1 MHVKIALRSSLPK
14 LGVLTNKLGKRNF
27 GQFVRGGVHGGT
39 RGTLKAITAK
49 LTRLRGMGIKL
60 MRRSTGRWFEWWR
73 TGVRRTL
80 DREVG
85 DGRDRPKPRLPV
97 MIVDAVPIGAEDA
110 AAATGFGGIPEP
122 AA

>member
-1 MHVKIALRSSLPK
+1 
-14 LGVLTNKLGKRNF
+14 
-27 GQFVRGGVHGGT
+27 
-39 RGTLKAITAK
+39 
-49 LTRLRGMGIKL
+49 MGIKL
-60 MRRSTGRWFEWWR
+60 MRRSTGRWLEWWR

-97 MIVDAVPIGAEDA
+97 MIVDAVPIGADGRVTAGEDA
-110 AAATGFGGIPEP
+110 AAATGFGRIPEP